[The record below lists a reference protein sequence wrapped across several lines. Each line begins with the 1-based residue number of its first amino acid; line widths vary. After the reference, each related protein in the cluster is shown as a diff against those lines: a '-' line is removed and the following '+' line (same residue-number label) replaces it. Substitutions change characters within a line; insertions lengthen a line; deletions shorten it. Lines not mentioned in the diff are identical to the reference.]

1 MKQRFYL
8 LIIGF
13 LCIVIIFLIIKPKID
28 RFFEIDSCLDK
39 GGRWNYE
46 KNYCDTVKTDTFSLT
61 GIWIYQDSSSFE
73 IIEIRDSSG
82 VTFTSY
88 LNRRKSVG
96 ELDKDFIHYFYK
108 SKGKLG
114 YFDSNTIWISTDKY
128 RFDYKIRGDTLNEF
142 DKMGLQKSLTKIQ
155 ESDN

>member
-1 MKQRFYL
+1 MKQRFYI

-13 LCIVIIFLIIKPKID
+13 LCIVILFLLIKPKID

-46 KNYCDTVKTDTFSLT
+46 KNICETFKTDTFSLKGT
-61 GIWIYQDSSSFE
+61 WIYQDSSSFE
-73 IIEIRDSSG
+73 IVEICDSND

-88 LNRRKSVG
+88 LNINKSVG
-96 ELDKDFIHYFYK
+96 ETDKEYIHYYYK

-114 YFDSNTIWISTDKY
+114 YYDSNTIWISTDKY
-128 RFDYKIRGDTLNEF
+128 RFDYKIGGETLDEF
-142 DKMGLQKSLTKIQ
+142 DKMGLQKSLTKIH
-155 ESDN
+155 ESDK